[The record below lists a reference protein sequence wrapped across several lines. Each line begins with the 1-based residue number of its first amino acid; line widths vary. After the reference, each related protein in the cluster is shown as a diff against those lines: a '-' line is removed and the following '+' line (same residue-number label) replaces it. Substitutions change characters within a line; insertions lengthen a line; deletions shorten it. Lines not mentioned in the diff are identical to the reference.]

1 MRKYGIAALLGSVFL
16 MPVSGAMG
24 QTNIASVSNPRAEYA
39 GYVVFLDKGS
49 GQLSSAATDIVRS
62 AASTTRSA
70 RQVRLIGHP
79 DHVNA
84 VKAELV
90 RQGVPAESI
99 MVLRETG
106 QPLQKSADG
115 LSEPIDRRV
124 EIKF

>member
-1 MRKYGIAALLGSVFL
+1 
-16 MPVSGAMG
+16 MG
-24 QTNIASVSNPRAEYA
+24 QTNIASASNPRAEYA

-49 GQLSSAATDIVRS
+49 GQLSSSAVDIVRS
-62 AASTTRSA
+62 AATTTRSA
-70 RQVRLIGHP
+70 RKVWLVGYP

-84 VKAELV
+84 VKAEFV

-106 QPLQKSADG
+106 QPLQKTGDG
-115 LSEPIDRRV
+115 ITEPIDRRV